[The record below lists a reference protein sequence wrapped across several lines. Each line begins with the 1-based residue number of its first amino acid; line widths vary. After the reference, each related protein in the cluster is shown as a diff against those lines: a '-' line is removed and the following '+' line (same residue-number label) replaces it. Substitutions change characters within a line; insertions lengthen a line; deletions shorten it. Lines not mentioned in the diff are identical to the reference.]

1 MNKSV
6 EQSAPAA
13 RNVRMVW
20 VILAAVVGLM
30 FLVELFSWS
39 KGKANIRSVLLLA
52 GVELLLIS
60 NAAEQG
66 ALRWV
71 LRITGFAL
79 GVLGASL
86 MILHWV
92 G

>member
-30 FLVELFSWS
+30 FLVEIFSWS
-39 KGKANIRSVLLLA
+39 KGKANISRVLLLA
-52 GVELLLIS
+52 GVELMFIS

-71 LRITGFAL
+71 LRITGF
-79 GVLGASL
+79 VLGALGALL
-86 MILHWV
+86 MTLQWV